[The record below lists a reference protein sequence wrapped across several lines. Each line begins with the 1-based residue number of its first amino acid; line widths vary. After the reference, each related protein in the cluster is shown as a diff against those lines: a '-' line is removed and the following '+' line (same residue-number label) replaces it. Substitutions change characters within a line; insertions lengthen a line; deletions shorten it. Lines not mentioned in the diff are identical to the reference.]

1 MDNILGYVVTYG
13 VPTLAV
19 VGGVCA
25 LLNVTAPLTG
35 TKLDDKL
42 LGVFTKL
49 RNALAWVVAKCQT
62 AATVKAVADQK
73 PGVVAKLGSKF
84 TKYAPKK

>member
-1 MDNILGYVVTYG
+1 METVLGYVVTYG
-13 VPTLAV
+13 VPALAI

-25 LLNVTAPLTG
+25 LLNVVAPLTG

-42 LGVFTKL
+42 LGVFTKI
-49 RNALAWVVAKCQT
+49 RDALAWVVAKGQT
-62 AATVKAVADQK
+62 ASTVKAVADQK

>member
-1 MDNILGYVVTYG
+1 MNEILGYIVTYG
-13 VPTLAV
+13 VPALAV
-19 VGGVCA
+19 VGFIVMA
-25 LLNVTAPLTG
+25 LTAIAPLTG

-42 LGVFTKL
+42 LGIFTKL
-49 RNALAWVVAKCQT
+49 RDALAWVVAKGQT

>member
-1 MDNILGYVVTYG
+1 METITGIITEYG
-13 VPTLAV
+13 PIALAV
-19 VGGVCA
+19 IGGIVVA
-25 LLNVTAPLTG
+25 LAAISPLTK

-49 RNALAWVVAKCQT
+49 QGALAWVVARGQT
-62 AATVKAVADQK
+62 AGTILAVADKK

>member
-1 MDNILGYVVTYG
+1 MENILGYVVTYG
-13 VPTLAV
+13 VPALAI
-19 VGGVCA
+19 VGGLCA
-25 LLNVTAPLTG
+25 LLNVVAPLTG

-42 LGVFTKL
+42 LGMFTKL
-49 RNALAWVVAKCQT
+49 RDALAWLVARGQS

>member
-1 MDNILGYVVTYG
+1 MENILGYVVTYG

-19 VGGVCA
+19 VGSICV
-25 LLNVTAPLTG
+25 LLNLVAPLTS

-49 RNALAWVVAKCQT
+49 RDALAWLVARGQS